1 LDIRSVLKGYIIL
14 KDNELEKIN
23 GDGLLGIAAG
33 MLLGFTYGMA
43 AGGIIAYNTGE
54 VKICLKQR
62 GQLQW

>member
-1 LDIRSVLKGYIIL
+1 L